1 MNPKQPLPKVFEE
14 YHPKPGPRFYQKME
28 NAPWNSERKMMSTR
42 PTHPIRFGWQFAA
55 ALLLAGLVL
64 SLSIPSVRASLS
76 AWLGLSLAPSD
87 SMPAS
92 AVTLAAPLPTST
104 WANTASPVVATQ
116 VPAAP
121 AVNKPAQIVQL
132 SSQAGWNILVPGYLP
147 AGYQYQSSYL
157 DTNHQMIMVTYKV
170 TRPLPG
176 SKDPALT
183 TTKTITL
190 LQALKNDFVPMQLA
204 PGAQWVDIQVNGHPG
219 VFVTGAWD
227 TQFVKDEKDPQGGKM
242 VSTWRSDLPVHNL
255 YTQLGKI
262 YVVLLTEDA
271 AVDQAE
277 LVKVAASITE

>member
-14 YHPKPGPRFYQKME
+14 YHPKPGPRFYQRME
-28 NAPWNSERKMMSTR
+28 TAPWNSERKSMSTR

-64 SLSIPSVRASLS
+64 SLSIPAVRAALS
-76 AWLGLSLAPSD
+76 AWLGLSLAPSNE
-87 SMPAS
+87 MPAS
-92 AVTLAAPLPTST
+92 AVTLAAPLPTAT
-104 WANTASPVVATQ
+104 LPAAAAPAATQ

-121 AVNKPAQIVQL
+121 AANKPAQIVQL
-132 SSQAGWNILVPGYLP
+132 SAQAGWNILVPAYLP
-147 AGYQYQSSYL
+147 AGYQYQSAYL
-157 DTNHQMIMVTYKV
+157 DTNHQMVMVTYKV

-183 TTKTITL
+183 ATKTITL

-204 PGAQWVDIQVNGHPG
+204 PGAQWVDIQVNGQPG

-242 VSTWRSDLPVHNL
+242 VSTWRSDLPIQNL

-271 AVDQAE
+271 ALSPAE
-277 LVKVAASITE
+277 LVKVAASLTE